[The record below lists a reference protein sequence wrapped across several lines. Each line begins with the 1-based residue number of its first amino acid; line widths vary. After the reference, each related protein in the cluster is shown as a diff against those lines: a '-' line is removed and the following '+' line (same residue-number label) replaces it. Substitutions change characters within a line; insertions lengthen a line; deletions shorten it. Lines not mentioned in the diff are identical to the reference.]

1 MAYIITSLLI
11 LLSMM
16 IYNIYLINGGMNEL
30 QSYHYQN
37 AKGFHELLKV
47 SLQENEDNIQL
58 WLKLQDEYQCF
69 GIENYQG
76 VSENEY
82 SKSVFLLK
90 HKLVNDRNIYYLSKR
105 IHRGC
110 SKQILYILERYNLL
124 SKFIALIHLAILV
137 IMLSICIIFSIYF
150 TGIYRICSVSKR
162 NVAPI
167 T

>member
-1 MAYIITSLLI
+1 
-11 LLSMM
+11 
-16 IYNIYLINGGMNEL
+16 MNEL

-37 AKGFHELLKV
+37 ANGFHELLKD
-47 SLQENEDNIQL
+47 SLQENENNINL

-69 GIENYQG
+69 GIENYHG
-76 VSENEY
+76 LSEDEF
-82 SKSVFLLK
+82 SKSVYLLK
-90 HKLVNDRNIYYLSKR
+90 LGLVNDKNIYYLSER

-150 TGIYRICSVSKR
+150 TGIYRICSGSKQ

-167 T
+167 I